1 MAPLALAALFGC
13 AAVLLILYGILRLTY
28 SVEQPLSPA
37 RRASLFGGI
46 VGLIAILGLIAWWA
60 WINPPG

>member
-28 SVEQPLSPA
+28 SAEKPLSPA
-37 RRASLFGGI
+37 RRASIMGGI
-46 VGLIAILGLIAWWA
+46 VGLIAILGMIAWWA